1 MVCRCCIRL
10 MIGALILSVV
20 WSASPAF
27 SARHSFRNYTGDDGL
42 SQLFVNCVAQDAR
55 GYVWIGTQAGLN
67 RFDGADF
74 EVLGLREGLRSDWI
88 HCIVPDADGG
98 VWIGTGG
105 VWPGG
110 RGVPASTTGW
120 ARGAPKDA
128 SIAPV
133 NDQGLW
139 DRDPGRT
146 APLP

>member
-1 MVCRCCIRL
+1 MVRRCCIRL

-98 VWIGTGG
+98 VWIGTG
-105 VWPGG
+105 
-110 RGVPASTTGW
+110 RGVARWTEDAGITTVGPE
-120 ARGAPKDA
+120 ARSAVDRARERPG
-128 SIAPV
+128 SV
-133 NDQGLW
+133 